1 MTTIYLIRHAEA
13 EGNVYRRLHGQ
24 YDSMITRNGKRQ
36 IAALRERF
44 ASVPIA
50 AVYASDLTRTC
61 TTASAIFAPK
71 GLPLQKEP
79 RFREIHAGVW
89 EDIPFGQLAH
99 DDPERM
105 NAFSHSPKTWSVEGS
120 EPFAVYTARF
130 LEALEEVARR
140 HDGQS
145 VAIFSHGMVLRGTLQ
160 TLFFPNDE
168 NAVAHCENTA
178 VTCLHYENGRYTL
191 EYLND
196 ASHIPYEISTLGRQR
211 WWRGGEHRDFN
222 MWFRAARESDAAL
235 IQTLG
240 CRTPTGAQIEIAML
254 ADVPVGAVVT
264 QTADA
269 SHGVLIDLALLPEHR
284 GIGLS
289 AQLVGQ
295 VVCSLRR
302 RGVQWLRLLRAP
314 ETETAK
320 RLFAAYGLS
329 TQDSSIVPAPEIIA

>member
-24 YDSMITRNGKRQ
+24 YDSMVTSNGKRQ

-44 ASVPIA
+44 ASIPVD

-71 GLPLQKEP
+71 GLLLQKEP
-79 RFREIHAGVW
+79 RFREINAGVW
-89 EDIPFGQLAH
+89 EDIPFGQLSH
-99 DDPERM
+99 DDPER
-105 NAFSHSPKTWSVEGS
+105 NYAFSHSPKTWSVEGS
-120 EPFAVYTARF
+120 EPFAVYTGRF
-130 LEALEEVARR
+130 LEALNEVAQR

-145 VAIFSHGMVLRGTLQ
+145 VAIFSHGMVLRGSLQ
-160 TLFFPNDE
+160 TLFFPDDE

-178 VTCLHYENGRYTL
+178 VTCLHYENGQYTL

-196 ASHIPYEISTLGRQR
+196 ASHIPHEISTLGRQL

-222 MWFRAARESDAAL
+222 MWFRAAEETDAPFVRMLSCEA
-235 IQTLG
+235 
-240 CRTPTGAQIEIAML
+240 PADAYVEIAML
-254 ADVPVGAVVT
+254 ADEAV
-264 QTADA
+264 
-269 SHGVLIDLALLPEHR
+269 GVLITRRFDAEHGGIFNLALLPEQR

-295 VVCSLRR
+295 AVCSMRNC
-302 RGVQWLRLLRAP
+302 GVKRLRLLQTPIDPA
-314 ETETAK
+314 AK
-320 RLFAAYGLS
+320 RLFSAYGLS
-329 TQDSSIVPAPEIIA
+329 ETDSSIVPVPEII

>member
-36 IAALRERF
+36 IVALRGRF
-44 ASVPIA
+44 ANVPID
-50 AVYASDLTRTC
+50 AVYSSDLARTC

-71 GLPLQKEP
+71 GLTLQKDP
-79 RFREIHAGVW
+79 RFREIGAGVW

-145 VAIFSHGMVLRGTLQ
+145 VAIFSHGMVLRGSLQ
-160 TLFFPNDE
+160 TLFFPEQE
-168 NAVAHCENTA
+168 NAIEHCENTA

-196 ASHIPYEISTLGRQR
+196 ASHIPHEISTLGRQL

-222 MWFRAARESDAAL
+222 LRFRAAEEADAAFL
-235 IQTLG
+235 KTLG
-240 CRTPTGAQIEIAML
+240 CQAPNGAQVEIAVL
-254 ADVPVGAVVT
+254 ADVPVGVLVT
-264 QTADA
+264 QRTDA
-269 SHGVLIDLALLPEHR
+269 EHGGIADLALLPEHR

-295 VVCSLRR
+295 AVCSMRR
-302 RGVQWLRLLRAP
+302 RGVKWLRLLRAP
-314 ETETAK
+314 ETAAAE

-329 TQDSSIVPAPEIIA
+329 AQDSSIVPTPEIIA